1 MKRIPDSI
9 KMEIIAKLSTDMT
22 QREIAK
28 ELKVSD
34 GYVAK
39 VAKEVNHASVNS
51 AGRKP
56 ILSDT
61 TKRHIILKFKTGG
74 YATATAA
81 SRAIVPI
88 IKAKI
93 SPETVRNVLREANF
107 NSKRKPKA
115 LPLNAQRKKAR
126 LQFARKY
133 KDWTVHDWQRVIYS
147 DETKINR
154 FGSDGKQW
162 TWVQEGA
169 ALQDHNV
176 NQVHKHGGGSI
187 FLWGCITAEG
197 PGNLVKIDVGLGS
210 ALYCQI
216 PEKDLLGTL
225 DYYAI
230 SKNHVYLLHDNDS
243 KHRSKMTQEWLK
255 SNEVK
260 VIDWPAYSPDLNPIE
275 NMWHFVKCELVKYDE
290 PPKGM
295 LELWERVQ
303 HIWNNKINKDMCLRY
318 INSIPERTQA
328 VIKAKGGEAK
338 Y

>member
-1 MKRIPDSI
+1 M
-9 KMEIIAKLSTDMT
+9 
-22 QREIAK
+22 
-28 ELKVSD
+28 
-34 GYVAK
+34 
-39 VAKEVNHASVNS
+39 
-51 AGRKP
+51 
-56 ILSDT
+56 
-61 TKRHIILKFKTGG
+61 GG

-133 KDWTVHDWQRVIYS
+133 KDWTVHDWQRVIHS

-169 ALQDHNV
+169 ALQDHNI

-197 PGNLVKIDVGLGS
+197 PGNLVKIDGGLDS

-216 PEKDLLGTL
+216 LEEDLLGTL
-225 DYYAI
+225 DYYEI

-303 HIWNNKINKDMCLRY
+303 HIWNNKIDKDMCLRY
-318 INSIPERTQA
+318 INSMPERIQA
-328 VIKAKGGEAK
+328 VIKAKGGETK

>member
-9 KMEIIAKLSTDMT
+9 KMEVIAKLNANLTE
-22 QREIAK
+22 REIVK
-28 ELKVSD
+28 ELKVSK

-39 VAKEVNHASVNS
+39 VAKEISHTSANR

-56 ILSDT
+56 ILSGT
-61 TKRHIILKFKTGG
+61 TKRHIVLKFKTGG

-81 SRAIVPI
+81 AKAIAPVV
-88 IKAKI
+88 KTKV
-93 SPETVRNVLREANF
+93 SPETVRNALREASF

-162 TWVQEGA
+162 TWVQEGT

-176 NQVHKHGGGSI
+176 NQVYKHGGGSI

-197 PGNLVKIDVGLGS
+197 PGNLVKIDGGLDS

-216 PEKDLLGTL
+216 LAEDLLGTL
-225 DYYAI
+225 AYYQI
-230 SKNHVYLLHDNDS
+230 SKDRIYLLHDNDP
-243 KHRSKMTQEWLK
+243 KHRSRMTQEWLK
-255 SNEVK
+255 RNEVK

-275 NMWHFVKCELVKYDE
+275 NMWYFVKCELAKYDE

-295 LELWERVQ
+295 LELWERVE
-303 HIWNNKINKDMCLRY
+303 HIWNNKIDKDMCLRY
-318 INSIPERTQA
+318 INSMPERIQA
-328 VIKAKGGEAK
+328 VIKAKGGETK

>member
-1 MKRIPDSI
+1 MDI
-9 KMEIIAKLSTDMT
+9 
-22 QREIAK
+22 
-28 ELKVSD
+28 V
-34 GYVAK
+34 
-39 VAKEVNHASVNS
+39 
-51 AGRKP
+51 GRKP

-61 TKRHIILKFKTGG
+61 TKRHSILKFKTGD

-126 LQFARKY
+126 PQFARKY

-169 ALQDHNV
+169 ALQDHDV
-176 NQVHKHGGGSI
+176 NQVHKHSGGSI
-187 FLWGCITAEG
+187 FLWGCIIAEG
-197 PGNLVKIDVGLGS
+197 PGNLVKIDGGLDS

-216 PEKDLLGTL
+216 LEEDLLGTL
-225 DYYAI
+225 DYYEI
-230 SKNHVYLLHDNDS
+230 SKNHVYLLHDNDP

-275 NMWHFVKCELVKYDE
+275 NMWYFVKCELAKYDE
-290 PPKGM
+290 PPNGI
-295 LELWERVQ
+295 LELWECVQ
-303 HIWNNKINKDMCLRY
+303 HIWNSKIDKDMCLMY
-318 INSIPERTQA
+318 INSMPERIQA
-328 VIKAKGGEAK
+328 VIKAKGGETK

>member
-51 AGRKP
+51 VGRKP

-61 TKRHIILKFKTGG
+61 TKRHSILKFKMGR

-126 LQFARKY
+126 PQFARKY
-133 KDWTVHDWQRVIYS
+133 KDWTVHDWQR
-147 DETKINR
+147 
-154 FGSDGKQW
+154 
-162 TWVQEGA
+162 
-169 ALQDHNV
+169 
-176 NQVHKHGGGSI
+176 HGGGSI
-187 FLWGCITAEG
+187 FLWGCIIAEG

-216 PEKDLLGTL
+216 LEEDLLGTL
-225 DYYAI
+225 DYYEI
-230 SKNHVYLLHDNDS
+230 SKNHVYLLHDNDP

-295 LELWERVQ
+295 LELWERVEY
-303 HIWNNKINKDMCLRY
+303 IWNSKIDKDICLRY
-318 INSIPERTQA
+318 INSMPERIQA